1 MKRKTGIIL
10 FQTGLPYVTESSGTT
25 GSADPLRDNAGKK
38 IFKDPEPDD
47 KPEKNVIHQIE
58 IQYNNQRLWVKIP
71 YRPADVSM
79 IKNLHGAYWNNG
91 QKLWSVVGN
100 TDNLAKLQSHFNYW
114 SPEIYGRIYNLIL
127 ETCDPKIVE
136 IFKTPEYKDVS
147 CVKLKGYGID
157 QHFIQQIANAKYDR
171 V

>member
-1 MKRKTGIIL
+1 MIS
-10 FQTGLPYVTESSGTT
+10 Q
-25 GSADPLRDNAGKK
+25 
-38 IFKDPEPDD
+38 
-47 KPEKNVIHQIE
+47 KNVIHQIE
-58 IQYNNQRLWVKIP
+58 IHYNNQRLWVKIP

-136 IFKTPEYKDVS
+136 IFKTPEYKDII

-157 QHFIQQIANAKYDR
+157 QHFIQQIANVKYDPEYKR
-171 V
+171 WVVPKKILSLPQY